1 MNIDLDEN
9 YISDNDVCL
18 PKKHQLKVDFKEK
31 FNKLKEK
38 REKFVQKSLKKQQK
52 AVLLK
57 EKSDKVVVV
66 DENSKLKKHI
76 LNYNEH
82 IKKLDWSQ
90 LDDDDEAK
98 NEKVNLERDLDMAIK
113 SKNIEIAEEL
123 NEKLVD
129 YDSKLHINYA
139 VNAYN
144 YENKSS
150 ADKSSNKNKTKLR
163 WQFEAKERWEA
174 KANM

>member
-1 MNIDLDEN
+1 M
-9 YISDNDVCL
+9 
-18 PKKHQLKVDFKEK
+18 
-31 FNKLKEK
+31 KEK

-90 LDDDDEAK
+90 LDDDVEAK

>member
-1 MNIDLDEN
+1 M
-9 YISDNDVCL
+9 S
-18 PKKHQLKVDFKEK
+18 KVFLFFK
-31 FNKLKEK
+31 FRIIN
-38 REKFVQKSLKKQQK
+38 
-52 AVLLK
+52 
-57 EKSDKVVVV
+57 
-66 DENSKLKKHI
+66 NSI
-76 LNYNEH
+76 FYYFR

-90 LDDDDEAK
+90 LDDDVEAK